1 MAHAVSGK
9 IVRGHAGSSS
19 LVRLVCGGRGM
30 LVSMVAGVLVI
41 VGVRVV
47 FAVVVV
53 QVVLVVSGDVGGVGV
68 SDSSGVEVVA
78 ASKVV

>member
-9 IVRGHAGSSS
+9 IVWGHAGSSS

-30 LVSMVAGVLVI
+30 LVSMVVGVLEI
-41 VGVRVV
+41 VGVKVV

-68 SDSSGVEVVA
+68 SGSSGAEVVVV
-78 ASKVV
+78 SKVV